1 MGAEKRDEIRNDEH
15 LKNVDFRMCL
25 RPSQLKTT
33 GKNFDGFCWDQW
45 IEYRKSSIRC
55 KVEHPFLIVKRQF
68 GYCKTAYRG
77 IAKNMNRFYMLFG
90 CANLV
95 MCIRGGR
102 TSEFRSV
109 CLG

>member
-1 MGAEKRDEIRNDEH
+1 MGRVDREDAH
-15 LKNVDFRMCL
+15 LKDIEFRTCL

-33 GKNFDGFCWDQW
+33 GKNYDGFCWDRW
-45 IEYRKSSIRC
+45 IEHRKSSIRC
-55 KVEHPFLIVKRQF
+55 KVEHPFLIVKKQF
-68 GYCKTAYRG
+68 GYAKTAYRG

-102 TSEFRSV
+102 TAEFCSA